1 MPNIAFFDTK
11 PYDQQFFDEANREFG
26 FSITYFEPHL
36 NQETAQLA
44 EGHDVVCLFVN
55 DSADRTTIDELFT
68 KGVKLIALRSA
79 GYNHVD
85 IKAAAGRIPVVR
97 VPEYSPY
104 AVAEHTLGLM
114 LCLNR
119 KLHKAYQRIHDN
131 NFSIDGFLGFDM
143 HGKTV
148 GIIGTG
154 KIGRVLA
161 EILKGMGMQIL
172 LNDIA
177 PDQSF
182 ANQLGA
188 RYVDLEQLYSESDV
202 ITLHCPLTPDNQH
215 LIDHQAISQMKEG
228 VMLINTGRGGL
239 INTPDLIENLK
250 TNKIGAAGLDVYE
263 EESHYFY
270 EDYSSTFIA
279 DDVLARLITFP
290 NVLITSHQAFFTREA
305 LKNIAHTTLS
315 NIKAFAAGHKLE
327 NEVRIEGS

>member
-11 PYDQQFFDEANREFG
+11 PYDQQFFDEANRELG
-26 FSITYFEPHL
+26 FSITYFEPRL

-55 DSADRTTIDELFT
+55 DSASKTVIDELFT

-177 PDQSF
+177 PDESF
-182 ANQLGA
+182 ANQLDA
-188 RYVDLEQLYSESDV
+188 HYVDLEQLYSESDV

-239 INTPDLIENLK
+239 INTLDLIENLK

-315 NIKAFAAGHKLE
+315 NIKAFTAGHKLK
-327 NEVRIEGS
+327 NEVKMNLS